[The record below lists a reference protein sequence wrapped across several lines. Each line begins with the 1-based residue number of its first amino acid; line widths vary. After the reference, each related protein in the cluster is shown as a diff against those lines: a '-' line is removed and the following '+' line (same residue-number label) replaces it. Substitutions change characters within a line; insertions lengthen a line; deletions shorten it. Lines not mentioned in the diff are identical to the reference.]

1 MIKQNA
7 STPLRSLRTCLIT
20 APLGPSGRV
29 SLAKLVEIFTVF
41 SSTILVVAGERIIE
55 DSRIAELDDLAVVPS
70 EHRVISVRTM
80 TSYALLQGKVA
91 LRVFSLRRNFDIG
104 IFLLGGP
111 QMVLPVLMA
120 RVLRKRAVVFYTGM
134 GSHLLQVAHETDA
147 AYGSLNKLGVRL
159 LRASEMLTRI
169 LANKV
174 AVESPSVARKFGFDE
189 RDTKLRFA
197 TLYVETDKFVS
208 TKPPRL
214 RRYLVGYIGGL
225 EVTKNAD
232 KIISALP
239 YLKKALGSLACLVV
253 GTGSERTR
261 LLLEA
266 HRLGVESDI
275 TFRDWIDHDQVP
287 ELLGDVT
294 FLVLPSKSEGLPN
307 IVLEAMSSG
316 AIVVA
321 TSAGGIPDVVEDGKT
336 GVLLK
341 SIDAESI
348 AIVLL
353 ESFATLSLDQVANE
367 SRRLIQRRY
376 SLKSAVESWKSLLT
390 S

>member
-1 MIKQNA
+1 M
-7 STPLRSLRTCLIT
+7 RTCLVT

-29 SLAKLVEIFTVF
+29 SLTKLVEIFKVF
-41 SSTILVVAGERIIE
+41 SSTILVVAGERIIKNFGPSE
-55 DSRIAELDDLAVVPS
+55 LTDSLVVPTK
-70 EHRVISVRTM
+70 RRFISVRTM

-91 LRVFSLRRNFDIG
+91 LRVFAVRRDFDVC

-120 RVLRKRAVVFYTGM
+120 RILRKRVIVFHTGV
-134 GSHLLQVAHETDA
+134 GSHLLQATHETDA
-147 AYGSLNKLGVRL
+147 ANTSLNKLGVRM
-159 LRASEMLTRI
+159 LRASEVLTGI
-169 LANKV
+169 LSNKI
-174 AVESPSVARKFGFDE
+174 AVESPSVAREFGFDK
-189 RDTKLRFA
+189 RDVKLCQA

-232 KIISALP
+232 KIINALP
-239 YLKKALGSLACLVV
+239 YLKNSLGSLACLLV

-261 LLLEA
+261 LLSEA
-266 HRLGVESDI
+266 HRLGVDSDI
-275 TFRDWIDHDQVP
+275 TFHDWIDHNQVP

-321 TSAGGIPDVVEDGKT
+321 TPAGAIPDVVENGKT
-336 GVLLK
+336 GVLLE
-341 SIDAESI
+341 SVDGESI

-353 ESFATLSLDQVANE
+353 ESMATLPLDRVASE
-367 SRRLIQRRY
+367 SRRLIQSRY
-376 SLKSAVESWKSLLT
+376 SLKSAVESWRSLL
-390 S
+390 SS